1 MDVASAVSSSKCK
14 QVGSGKIV
22 GGAKGDLGLLGE
34 GDKRPSSVSSPPSP
48 HPAWFTKIM
57 DEPQNRGKLTHDTL
71 WRFLHEVAYAGCG
84 RSRGDADSSSHVT
97 SLSVVAPRAR
107 PVNQD
112 HTPPIASGGRMACT
126 PHMPALTSWVTC
138 RSTARLASASAS

>member
-22 GGAKGDLGLLGE
+22 GGGKGDLGLLGE

-57 DEPQNRGKLTHDTL
+57 DEPQNRGKLTPRCVQSPGRRLVD
-71 WRFLHEVAYAGCG
+71 G
-84 RSRGDADSSSHVT
+84 RSPARRVGGGGAGDGDLEPAAGEWGH
-97 SLSVVAPRAR
+97 
-107 PVNQD
+107 
-112 HTPPIASGGRMACT
+112 PPF
-126 PHMPALTSWVTC
+126 
-138 RSTARLASASAS
+138 